1 MMEDEMNDFFYGWM
15 GNIWH
20 SGGLARYF
28 SLILFYYLLPPCITY
43 TT

>member
-1 MMEDEMNDFFYGWM
+1 M
-15 GNIWH
+15 H

-43 TT
+43 TTLEVITLILLGQLCL